1 MLIVFKFEFC
11 VYDLNG
17 RGSNYHHFGFP
28 KFLLDKHFKH
38 LKCTS
43 LNETFLKKRKIM
55 HSIDYTF
62 FCTIKIATLWGC
74 LFPGLKFTPCTLK
87 RILLF
92 KSIK

>member
-38 LKCTS
+38 SKCTS
-43 LNETFLKKRKIM
+43 LNETFLKKK
-55 HSIDYTF
+55 
-62 FCTIKIATLWGC
+62 KNNA
-74 LFPGLKFTPCTLK
+74 
-87 RILLF
+87 
-92 KSIK
+92 